1 MFGLLLA
8 AVGGLLFFPAAI
20 IKEYWAYLCIF
31 FIIATGMCFLET
43 AANPYVTALGDPA
56 TAPRR
61 LNLAQSFNG
70 LGAFIA
76 AMFLSKL
83 ILSGSTYTRET
94 LPADYPGGWK
104 AYIQME
110 TDAMKSPYMA
120 LALLLVLI
128 AIVFVFSKLP
138 KIGDEGQ
145 KKRNNEKL
153 IDFGVLKHS
162 HLRWGVIAQ
171 FFYNGGQTA
180 INSLFLVYCCTY
192 AGLPE
197 STATTYFGLYM
208 LMFLLGRW
216 IGTGLM
222 VKFRPQDMLLVYALA
237 NVALCLV
244 VVAFGGEVGLYAM
257 LGISFFMSIMYPTQF
272 SLALKD
278 LGEQTKSGS
287 AFLVMA
293 IVGNACLPQF
303 TAYLMHVNERLYRF
317 RLHSRIPVRK
327 RLYFQQE
334 HDFHDFRP
342 YLFPCAAGVRHDQV
356 VLELR
361 EVFLRDSDVAE
372 RAEPRRHTVDRTSDV
387 IHFGVQVFAAS
398 FHCCSCFLAEFQTV
412 AVADDFRYSADCQ
425 LPGRDIMCV
434 HLFCILYLYSIS
446 RFQATS

>member
-1 MFGLLLA
+1 MRMKNKNYTLPLALVFSLFFLWAISSNLLPTMIRQLMKTCELNTFEASFTESAYWLAYFIFPIPVAMFMKRYSYKAGIVFGLLLA
-8 AVGGLLFFPAAI
+8 AIGGLLFFPAAA

-83 ILSGSTYTRET
+83 ILSGDTYTRET
-94 LPADYPGGWK
+94 LPMDYPGGWD

-110 TDAMKSPYMA
+110 TDAMKLPYMA
-120 LALLLVLI
+120 LALLLLLI
-128 AIVFVFSKLP
+128 AVVIVFSKLP
-138 KIGDEGQ
+138 KIGDEGR
-145 KKRNNEKL
+145 KSESKEKL
-153 IDFGVLKHS
+153 IDFGVLKHR

-197 STATTYFGLYM
+197 ATATTYFGLYM

-237 NVALCLV
+237 NVALCAV
-244 VVAFGGEVGLYAM
+244 VMAFGGQIGLYAM

-272 SLALKD
+272 SLALEG

-303 TAYLMHVNERLYRF
+303 TAYLMHINEQMY
-317 RLHSRIPVRK
+317 H
-327 RLYFQQE
+327 
-334 HDFHDFRP
+334 
-342 YLFPCAAGVRHDQV
+342 
-356 VLELR
+356 
-361 EVFLRDSDVAE
+361 VAYIV
-372 RAEPRRHTVDRTSDV
+372 PLV
-387 IHFGVQVFAAS
+387 
-398 FHCCSCFLAEFQTV
+398 CFL
-412 AVADDFRYSADCQ
+412 
-425 LPGRDIMCV
+425 
-434 HLFCILYLYSIS
+434 FCAYYGWKGYKVIN
-446 RFQATS
+446 